1 MSSSRGF
8 AELEDGKGLAFLGSA
23 PSMSRAHVV
32 LQPGGVWMCVGA
44 WISLKI
50 YPQQQ
55 LCPWTCCMH
64 PQEAGSSSLRV
75 QLSLGVEKNR
85 T

>member
-8 AELEDGKGLAFLGSA
+8 AELEDGKGLAFT
-23 PSMSRAHVV
+23 
-32 LQPGGVWMCVGA
+32 GGVWMCVGA
-44 WISLKI
+44 WISLKFH
-50 YPQQQ
+50 PQQQ
-55 LCPWTCCMH
+55 LWPWTCCVH

-75 QLSLGVEKNR
+75 RLPLGVEKNS